1 MIKYFKMKQK
11 EIELKLLLYTYAA
24 TLVQEKKDIIL
35 LINRIY
41 SALKDTPSAELQE
54 KLILEISRLA
64 HEQAAK

>member
-1 MIKYFKMKQK
+1 MKQK